1 MKLAA
6 LAAIWLSIAG
16 CATPQV
22 RLYWRVRDLAL
33 ASAPAIELQ
42 TSGGKS
48 VLIIKP
54 QTVNKLLLAHLRIT
68 RSAGVQA
75 ELVIVEEERPNAFV
89 GLVSGRRV
97 IAINT
102 AMIQLIGDDIDEFAA
117 LLCHETA
124 HWAKGHVDA
133 GTLRSKTIEG
143 MGALIGS
150 GLGMAGIPAAGLI
163 TGIGGELIA
172 ASFSRDDEREADATS
187 VDYMIFNGFDPTAA
201 LRLQETMQALPGGLS
216 LPFLNSHPSGAERV
230 DNFKK
235 LIEAKMSQ
243 PHATAERPEER

>member
-1 MKLAA
+1 MRFGI
-6 LAAIWLSIAG
+6 AAIWVLIAG
-16 CATPQV
+16 CATPQGK
-22 RLYWRVRDLAL
+22 LFWRVRDLAL
-33 ASAPAIELQ
+33 AYAPAIELQ
-42 TSGGKS
+42 TPGGKS
-48 VLIIKP
+48 VLTINAP
-54 QTVNKLLLAHLRIT
+54 TVNKLLLAHLRIT

-75 ELVIVEEERPNAFV
+75 ELVIVEEEHPNAFV

-102 AMIQLIGDDIDEFAA
+102 GMIQLIGEDIDEFAA

-133 GTLRSKTIEG
+133 ATLRSKTIEG

-187 VDYMIFNGFDPTAA
+187 VDYMMANGFDPTAA
-201 LRLQETMQALPGGLS
+201 LRLQEKMQALPGGLS
-216 LPFLNSHPSGAERV
+216 LPFLNSHPSGAERSE
-230 DNFKK
+230 NFKR
-235 LIEAKMSQ
+235 LIETKRAASDAK
-243 PHATAERPEER
+243 